1 MLTRNPEAASALT
14 REVFQTLAV
23 HFFPATVL
31 DLSTKNYKDISSTVG
46 DGWIKWKDFSADG
59 IQHVASHNKSA
70 KMVELFAGR
79 LLASMECVMSNAKS
93 TLMQLLPLRGQI
105 CNIHRKDSA
114 LKQTERC
121 SKFVTA
127 FETFSTTA
135 PVQST
140 TEAQFELW
148 TVLPQMLSFCAS
160 IAASA
165 PTLCA
170 KNEPLVGI
178 CRSLIAAA
186 QHALCDIFFGYNGI
200 GSRTSP
206 QQLLF
211 ANDACP
217 LGLLCLAVPNGE
229 KADVLNWGNARCAN
243 CRNPAE
249 QHALAVSLEGP
260 KSPGKELFL
269 RALCRVGSIG
279 WDSHQIMAFVH
290 SERVVPGHPERGANL
305 ASFSQST
312 CEESLKTY
320 TVHLSCCYLSADPT
334 SPSCEQ
340 CKPYSLEKC
349 CEELPAYAAAIT
361 AEVSALQGCR
371 REELQRVVDTL
382 CGLREQPPAQQLPV
396 KAPDVSAKAGG
407 AAKRQPPQTSESVA
421 KPAAAPISNV
431 TANIS
436 ASPDQH
442 EDEAV
447 ASREPISLAES
458 ASAVQSEVDPK
469 AARLQELLKRINIDQ
484 MSLDEQKLWITQKS
498 SSELAAAV
506 PDKSDRELLREF
518 APRNPAS
525 ATADSGGSPAAKG
538 KGKKKSASEPAGQQP
553 PVPSVPVHESP
564 SSASTAAAQP
574 APPTA
579 PPSDSRA
586 PAVVKLTA
594 RTFAS

>member
-1 MLTRNPEAASALT
+1 MWQFGRAIENYLLPASSPVAMLTRNPEAASALT

-31 DLSTKNYKDISSTVG
+31 DLSAKNYKDISSTVG

-93 TLMQLLPLRGQI
+93 TLMQLLPFRGQI
-105 CNIHRKDSA
+105 CNIHRNSA

-121 SKFVTA
+121 SMFVTA

-135 PVQST
+135 PVHST
-140 TEAQFELW
+140 AEAQVELW

-170 KNEPLVGI
+170 KNEPLVGS

-186 QHALCDIFFGYNGI
+186 QHALCDIFFGYSGI
-200 GSRTSP
+200 GTRTPP

-217 LGLLCLAVPNGE
+217 LGLLCLAVANVA

-279 WDSHQIMAFVH
+279 WDSHQFMAFVH

-320 TVHLSCCYLSADPT
+320 TVHLSCCYLAADPT

-340 CKPYSLEKC
+340 CKP
-349 CEELPAYAAAIT
+349 
-361 AEVSALQGCR
+361 
-371 REELQRVVDTL
+371 
-382 CGLREQPPAQQLPV
+382 
-396 KAPDVSAKAGG
+396 
-407 AAKRQPPQTSESVA
+407 
-421 KPAAAPISNV
+421 
-431 TANIS
+431 
-436 ASPDQH
+436 
-442 EDEAV
+442 
-447 ASREPISLAES
+447 
-458 ASAVQSEVDPK
+458 
-469 AARLQELLKRINIDQ
+469 
-484 MSLDEQKLWITQKS
+484 
-498 SSELAAAV
+498 
-506 PDKSDRELLREF
+506 
-518 APRNPAS
+518 
-525 ATADSGGSPAAKG
+525 
-538 KGKKKSASEPAGQQP
+538 
-553 PVPSVPVHESP
+553 
-564 SSASTAAAQP
+564 
-574 APPTA
+574 
-579 PPSDSRA
+579 
-586 PAVVKLTA
+586 
-594 RTFAS
+594 